1 MVTCRCGAVRPAPA
15 PAWKPTARRWE
26 GRAAPAHAG
35 RPAGKEATHSG
46 GGGGPMSAAPPALPR
61 LPPHP
66 PEPFCDSS
74 SNSGGATAAPVF
86 AGRLP
91 RRLRGWGLSVPA
103 TGAARSDSCTFC
115 KPGSRR
121 EGEGARGGAPGGL
134 TWAARPAGRSLRRS
148 LGGVPAPRVARGS
161 RGAQVSA
168 RMAHVPLC
176 N

>member
-15 PAWKPTARRWE
+15 PAWKPPAPRSE

-35 RPAGKEATHSG
+35 RPAGKQATHSGG

-74 SNSGGATAAPVF
+74 SGSGGAAAAPVS
-86 AGRLP
+86 AGRRP
-91 RRLRGWGLSVPA
+91 RRLRGWGLTVPA
-103 TGAARSDSCTFC
+103 TGAARSGSSTFC

-121 EGEGARGGAPGGL
+121 EGEGARAGAASPGPRGP
-134 TWAARPAGRSLRRS
+134 RAGASGRHGAGSPR
-148 LGGVPAPRVARGS
+148 APRGRRVEGS
-161 RGAQVSA
+161 ASVCRDDPRTA
-168 RMAHVPLC
+168 L
-176 N
+176 